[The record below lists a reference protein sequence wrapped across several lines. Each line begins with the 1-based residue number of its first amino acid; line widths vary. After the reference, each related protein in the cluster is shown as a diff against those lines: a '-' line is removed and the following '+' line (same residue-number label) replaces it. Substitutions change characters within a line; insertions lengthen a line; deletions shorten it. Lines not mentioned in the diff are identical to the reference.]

1 MQINQQM
8 MKTKMLM
15 TAALMMTAAA
25 AYFGDNVACTHHEAD
40 ELAKRLEEKD
50 CNQRLTVEYL
60 S

>member
-25 AYFGDNVACTHHEAD
+25 AYAGDNVLPSWHWAD
-40 ELAKRLEEKD
+40 LCAHRG
-50 CNQRLTVEYL
+50 
-60 S
+60 